1 MKNPCNLVVF
11 NLLEKRPAVCYYN
24 KRMTGRNGCRKRR
37 SDRTHLIYSLTCEP
51 TGERYIGITV
61 SIGRAYQKSVK
72 VRWQKHVY
80 HAMVEGRD
88 YALQRAIREH
98 GEEAFSH
105 ELLYIV
111 RGKTAAHEIERDL
124 INDEAPE
131 LNVEMTARKRVG
143 KRG

>member
-1 MKNPCNLVVF
+1 MK
-11 NLLEKRPAVCYYN
+11 
-24 KRMTGRNGCRKRR
+24 TGRNGHRKRR
-37 SDRTHLIYSLTCEP
+37 SDRTHLVYMITCEP

-72 VRWQKHVY
+72 SRWQKHVY
-80 HAMVEGRD
+80 HALIEGRD

-98 GEEAFSH
+98 GEESFAH

-111 RGKTAAHEIERDL
+111 RGKAAAHEIEREL
-124 INDEAPE
+124 IELEAPE
-131 LNVEMTARKRVG
+131 LNTECTGRKRVG

>member
-1 MKNPCNLVVF
+1 MKYPDNHDIIF
-11 NLLEKRPAVCYYN
+11 IEKMN
-24 KRMTGRNGCRKRR
+24 GRNGHRKRR
-37 SDRTHLIYSLTCEP
+37 NDRNHVVYSITCEP

-61 SIGRAYQKSVK
+61 VSGRAFQKSVK

-111 RGKTAAHEIERDL
+111 RGKAAAHEIEREL
-124 INDEAPE
+124 IDNEAPE
-131 LNVEMTARKRVG
+131 LNTECTARKRVG
-143 KRG
+143 KRKAA

>member
-1 MKNPCNLVVF
+1 MILCMYMK
-11 NLLEKRPAVCYYN
+11 
-24 KRMTGRNGCRKRR
+24 TGRNGHRKRR
-37 SDRTHLIYSLTCEP
+37 TDRNHIVYGITCEP

-61 SIGRAYQKSVK
+61 VSGRAFQKSVK

-98 GEEAFSH
+98 GESSFSH

-111 RGKTAAHEIERDL
+111 RGKAAAHEIERQL
-124 INDEAPE
+124 IDDEAPE
-131 LNVEMTARKRVG
+131 LNTECTARKRVG
-143 KRG
+143 KRRG

>member
-1 MKNPCNLVVF
+1 MKYPDF
-11 NLLEKRPAVCYYN
+11 PDIIFIEK
-24 KRMTGRNGCRKRR
+24 MTGRNGHRKRR
-37 SDRTHLIYSLTCEP
+37 NDRNHVIYALTCEP

-61 SIGRAYQKSVK
+61 SQGRAYQKSVK

-80 HAMVEGRD
+80 HATVEGRD
-88 YALQRAIREH
+88 HLLQRAIREH

-111 RGKTAAHEIERDL
+111 RGKSAAHELERDL
-124 INDEAPE
+124 IAAECPQ
-131 LNVEMTARKRVG
+131 LNTECTARKRVG

>member
-1 MKNPCNLVVF
+1 
-11 NLLEKRPAVCYYN
+11 
-24 KRMTGRNGCRKRR
+24 MTGRNGHRKRR
-37 SDRTHLIYSLTCEP
+37 NDRTHLVYALQCEP

-88 YALQRAIREH
+88 YTLQRAIRKH
-98 GEEAFSH
+98 GAASFSH

-111 RGKTAAHEIERDL
+111 RGKAAAHEIERQL
-124 INDEAPE
+124 IDNEAPE
-131 LNVEMTARKRVG
+131 LNTECTARKRVG
-143 KRG
+143 KRKVV

>member
-1 MKNPCNLVVF
+1 
-11 NLLEKRPAVCYYN
+11 
-24 KRMTGRNGCRKRR
+24 MTGRNGCRKRR
-37 SDRTHLIYSLTCEP
+37 SDRTHLIYVLTCEP

-72 VRWQKHVY
+72 SRWQKHVY
-80 HAMVEGRD
+80 HALVEGRD
-88 YALQRAIREH
+88 FALQRAIREH
-98 GEEAFSH
+98 GAEAFSH

-131 LNVEMTARKRVG
+131 LNVEMTARKRIG